1 MPKEIVKTLHD
12 AFKKSLDDQ
21 AFLSVMD
28 RYEMPVM
35 YQNTPDFTK
44 FWAEAY
50 LEAGEHVRKFI
61 PKQ

>member
-1 MPKEIVKTLHD
+1 
-12 AFKKSLDDQ
+12 
-21 AFLSVMD
+21 
-28 RYEMPVM
+28 MPVM

-50 LEAGEHVRKFI
+50 IEAGEHVRKFI